1 MDTITSKTPQETH
14 FEFIGGHVCLD
25 LTNTVGGM
33 PRGQHEREDLTRY
46 TDLVSWSQQANL
58 VTENEA
64 EVLLRKAAR
73 NEGEALA
80 VLRRAHTLREAIYHI
95 FTALIAGQ
103 QPVGSDL
110 ETLNKELR
118 KGTIGASLM
127 LTQTVLNGNGGKR
140 KMPSIR
146 CSDPLLAQ
154 QQHCSHLTSELSCAN
169 APMHGANGCLWMR
182 RRIIAAN
189 GAGQRSVETSSGF
202 ADIANGN
209 TMGANLTRKN
219 KDLLYRTK
227 DD

>member
-14 FEFIGGHVCLD
+14 FEFISGHVCLD
-25 LTNTVGGM
+25 LTNTVGGA
-33 PRGQHEREDLTRY
+33 PRGQREREDLTRY

-80 VLRRAHTLREAIYHI
+80 VLRRAQTLREAIYHI

-127 LTQTVLNGNGGKR
+127 LTQDSFEWKWGKEEDALDSMLGPIAR
-140 KMPSIR
+140 SAAT
-146 CSDPLLAQ
+146 L
-154 QQHCSHLTSELSCAN
+154 LTSDERTLVRQCAN
-169 APMHGANGCLWMR
+169 ARCEWLFVDATKNHR
-182 RRIIAAN
+182 RQWCRTTVCGN
-189 GAGQRSVETSSGF
+189 NVRVRRHRQRQHDRSKS
-202 ADIANGN
+202 N
-209 TMGANLTRKN
+209 TEE
-219 KDLLYRTK
+219 
-227 DD
+227 

>member
-1 MDTITSKTPQETH
+1 MDTTNAKTPQETL

-25 LTNTVGGM
+25 FTNTVGEM
-33 PRGQHEREDLTRY
+33 PRGQHERDDLTRY

-64 EVLLRKAAR
+64 EVLRRKAAC

-118 KGTIGASLM
+118 KGTTGASLV
-127 LTQTVLNGNGGKR
+127 LTQGSFEWKWEKEETALDSMLGPIAR
-140 KMPSIR
+140 SAAT
-146 CSDPLLAQ
+146 L
-154 QQHCSHLTSELSCAN
+154 LTSDERTLVRQCAN
-169 APMHGANGCLWMR
+169 PRCEWLFVDTTKNHR
-182 RRIIAAN
+182 RQWCRTTVCGN
-189 GAGQRSVETSSGF
+189 CVRVRRYRQRQHDGSKSQTEE
-202 ADIANGN
+202 
-209 TMGANLTRKN
+209 
-219 KDLLYRTK
+219 
-227 DD
+227 

>member
-25 LTNTVGGM
+25 LTNTVAGA
-33 PRGQHEREDLTRY
+33 PRGQREREDLTRY

-64 EVLLRKAAR
+64 EVLRRKAAR

-95 FTALIAGQ
+95 FTALIAGKP
-103 QPVGSDL
+103 PVGSDL

-127 LTQTVLNGNGGKR
+127 LTQDSFEWKWGKEEDALDSMLGPIAR
-140 KMPSIR
+140 SAAI
-146 CSDPLLAQ
+146 L
-154 QQHCSHLTSELSCAN
+154 LTSDERTLVRQCAN
-169 APMHGANGCLWMR
+169 APCEWLFVDATKNHR
-182 RRIIAAN
+182 RQWCRTTVCGN
-189 GAGQRSVETSSGF
+189 NVRVRRHRQRQHDGSKS
-202 ADIANGN
+202 N
-209 TMGANLTRKN
+209 TEE
-219 KDLLYRTK
+219 
-227 DD
+227 